1 MKIRLSAAALAALAA
16 LAGCDDDGPTFT
28 TTGPQAY
35 VRYVNGS
42 PDAPPLTA
50 RLVDQVD
57 NMFAWD
63 RVGFRSHSGLHIPVN
78 AGTRRLRVF
87 LANSNNIGDVSTVVL
102 DTTVELQARTYYTF
116 VQSGAVLPRRGE
128 PGNTARVDV
137 FVDTL
142 PDAATIANN
151 RMQVRV
157 YHVAPAAP
165 AVDVVLRKATAAADS
180 AVQATITNLA
190 PLRRS
195 AYQTVETVRGADTA
209 SLYRITVR
217 PTGDAAAAPLVN
229 ARPSVPG
236 QAYQA
241 ASIDGGPERQA
252 QGGVRINRSVLS
264 AFIFPAAVAGSPAA
278 SSSNG
283 TPGVLVVP
291 DLIPP
296 SPTP

>member
-1 MKIRLSAAALAALAA
+1 MKIRPLAAGLAAAAA
-16 LAGCDDDGPTFT
+16 LAGCKDDGPTFT
-28 TTGPQAY
+28 TSGPQAF

-42 PDAPPLTA
+42 PDAPALTA
-50 RLVDQVD
+50 RLVDQVE
-57 NMFAWD
+57 NMFTWD

-116 VQSGAVLPRRGE
+116 VQSGNVSRPAGSA
-128 PGNTARVDV
+128 GAARVDV

-142 PDAATIANN
+142 PDAATIADN

-195 AYQTVETVRGADTA
+195 AYQTVETVRAADTA

-217 PTGDAAAAPLVN
+217 PTGAPAATPLVN

-278 SSSNG
+278 STATA

-296 SPTP
+296 APTP